1 MHGLLTVGIGSMF
14 RPLLALAMLL
24 TTVAGSVTL
33 SPRPAEAATARVTE
47 TLNLR
52 SGPGLGYDVILVMAA
67 GAHFKITGSFNK
79 GFYPGGYDGIKGW
92 ASADYL
98 SIEGGKP
105 LALGPARTTDTL
117 NLRSGPGTRYGV
129 RLVMPA
135 GASLKITGSYNKGF
149 YPVRYQGTKGWASA
163 EYLNVGTRSSQQP
176 SPGSGGHLS
185 LGAAK
190 TTDSLNLRSGPG
202 ARYGVKLVMPEGATL
217 KITGSYNKGYYP
229 VRYQG
234 TKGWA
239 SADYLTSAPGRK
251 TWTTDQIIDF
261 IYEAAA
267 YYDQNGDAM
276 LRVARCE
283 SNLDPYNVTSPHSAS
298 GLFQFLPG
306 TWATTPYADEN
317 IFDPEINA
325 YAAAWMWSVGRR
337 NEWVC
342 Q

>member
-1 MHGLLTVGIGSMF
+1 MMPSRFMIRSVPRLLI
-14 RPLLALAMLL
+14 ALAVLL
-24 TTVAGSVTL
+24 TTFAGSLTFA
-33 SPRPAEAATARVTE
+33 PRAAEAAEARVTE
-47 TLNLR
+47 SLNLR
-52 SGPGLGYDVILVMAA
+52 AGPGLNYEVILVMPA
-67 GAHFKITGSFNK
+67 GSNFKITGSFNK
-79 GFYPGGYDGIKGW
+79 GFYPGRYDGIKGW

-98 SIEGGKP
+98 SIGGGRP
-105 LALGPARTTDTL
+105 LSLGPARTTDTL

-129 RLVMPA
+129 KLVMPA
-135 GASLKITGSYNKGF
+135 GASLKVTGSYNKGF

-163 EYLNVGTRSSQQP
+163 EYLNVGTRSTQQP
-176 SPGSGGHLS
+176 STGGRLS
-185 LGAAK
+185 LGAAR
-190 TTDSLNLRSGPG
+190 TTDALNLRSGPG
-202 ARYGVKLVMPEGATL
+202 TRYGVKLVMPEGASL

-239 SADYLTSAPGRK
+239 SADYLRSVAGRK
-251 TWTTDQIIDF
+251 TWTEAQIIDF

-267 YYDQNGDAM
+267 YHGQNGDAM

-283 SNLDPYNVTSPHSAS
+283 SNLDPYNVTPPYEAS

-306 TWATTPYADEN
+306 TWATTPYAEEN

-337 NEWVC
+337 DEWVC

>member
-1 MHGLLTVGIGSMF
+1 MRMMQSRMSVRSLPH
-14 RPLLALAMLL
+14 LLAALAVLL
-24 TTVAGSVTL
+24 ATIAGSLTL
-33 SPRPAEAATARVTE
+33 TLRQADAAEVRVTE

-52 SGPGLGYDVILVMAA
+52 SGPGLNYDVVLVMPA

-79 GFYPGGYDGIKGW
+79 GFYPGRYDGIKGW

-98 SIEGGKP
+98 TLDGGRP

-117 NLRSGPGTRYGV
+117 NLRAGPGARYGV
-129 RLVMPA
+129 TLVMPA
-135 GASLKITGSYNKGF
+135 GASLKITGAYNKGF

-163 EYLNVGTRSSQQP
+163 DYLNVGTRSTQEP
-176 SPGSGGHLS
+176 ATGGGLA

-202 ARYGVKLVMPEGATL
+202 TRYGVKLVMPEGASL
-217 KITGSYNKGYYP
+217 KITGSYTRGYYP

-239 SADYLTSAPGRK
+239 SADYLRSVAGQE
-251 TWTTDQIIDF
+251 TWSTNQIIDF
-261 IYEAAA
+261 IYEAAD
-267 YYDQNGDAM
+267 YYGQDGDAM

-283 SNLDPYNVTSPHSAS
+283 SNLDPYNVTPPHSAS

-306 TWATTPYADEN
+306 TWATTPYADRD
-317 IFDPEINA
+317 IFDPQVNA

-337 NEWVC
+337 DEWVC
-342 Q
+342 K